1 MFFKKKNSANI
12 QNAQNDDRIKVD
24 TSTIT
29 TMVGIDTV
37 IKGELI
43 TKSSVRIN
51 GTVEGDVRADGIV
64 ILTKTGRIIGTI
76 EAESIIVAGVVEG
89 NMSIRDKVNVEAS
102 GAIYGEVITK
112 KFVIDEESI
121 FQGNCIMNRDGKV
134 IPVPP
139 YKKKDEEDKKEEPED
154 KEKKEKKESKKEDS
168 KDKESDENNSKKDD
182 EVKADES
189 DDKEKESE
197 DESIRDDS
205 EEDESNAEE
214 KESSKESEKSDDD
227 NASEDESSEKT
238 EDSSDEKKKDEKT
251 DDTIIIADINE
262 VEAAEDIPASD
273 GDINRKNK
281 RHNKNYV
288 KKSKS
293 LSVEVES

>member
-1 MFFKKKNSANI
+1 MLFKKKSDSN
-12 QNAQNDDRIKVD
+12 NDDKIKINA
-24 TSTIT
+24 STIT
-29 TMVGIDTV
+29 TFVGVDSRVEGTISS
-37 IKGELI
+37 
-43 TKSSVRIN
+43 KSSIRID
-51 GTVEGDVRADGIV
+51 GTVVGDVKSEGV
-64 ILTKTGRIIGTI
+64 VVLTKTGKITGTV
-76 EAESIIVAGVVEG
+76 EAENMIIAGKITG
-89 NMSIRDKVNVEAS
+89 NISIRDKVNVEPS
-102 GAIYGEVITK
+102 GQIYGEVITG

-154 KEKKEKKESKKEDS
+154 KGETEKKDSKKEES
-168 KDKESDENNSKKDD
+168 KDKASDENNSKKDD
-182 EVKADES
+182 DVKADES
-189 DDKEKESE
+189 DDKEKESK

-214 KESSKESEKSDDD
+214 KESSKKSEKSDDD